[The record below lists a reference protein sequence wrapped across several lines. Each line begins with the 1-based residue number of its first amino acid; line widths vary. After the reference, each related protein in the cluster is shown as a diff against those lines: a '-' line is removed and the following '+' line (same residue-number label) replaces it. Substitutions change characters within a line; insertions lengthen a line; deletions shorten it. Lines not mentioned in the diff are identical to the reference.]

1 MKIILTN
8 GTELNTVIVTG
19 GTKYV
24 QGANRDALTFVFS
37 ESYSMDELDTAF
49 TDTACESINIVGN
62 DGSKAIHTGYTIR
75 ATLEKKRVETQ
86 KATESAEAAFENRIF
101 VTMAQRTYSETKMA
115 EMQEALELILS
126 GDTGEE
132 A

>member
-1 MKIILTN
+1 MKIILAN
-8 GTELNTVIVTG
+8 GTEVNPIMVTG
-19 GTKYV
+19 AKKNV

-37 ESYSMDELDTAF
+37 EEQGMDTLDAVF
-49 TDTACESINIVGN
+49 TETSCETITIVGN
-62 DGSKAIHTGYTIR
+62 DGSEAIHTGYTIR
-75 ATLEKKRVETQ
+75 ATLEKKQVEVQ
-86 KATESAEAAFENRIF
+86 EATSDTEAVFENRIF
-101 VTMAQRTYSETKMA
+101 VTMAQRTYAETKMA